1 MEKTPAQKQAVYNIL
16 MNMAKELVSSGKNT
30 IEIKNM
36 KIIGYKEYEE
46 RVMLITD
53 IPQGSDEHYHVV
65 IYTNSKKAE
74 DIIDKIKNKRKGNDI
89 LISGKFR
96 ILLTHDEHGEIERI
110 NFESNDWE
118 FEVRSIY
125 PTLDAFI
132 SAKRQD

>member
-16 MNMAKELVSSGKNT
+16 MNTAKKLVSSGKNT

-53 IPQGSDEHYHVV
+53 IPQGLDEHYNVV

-74 DIIDKIKNKRKGNDI
+74 DIIKSIENKRNGNDI
-89 LISGKFR
+89 LISGKFE
-96 ILLTHDEHGEIERI
+96 ILLIHDERGERI
-110 NFESNDWE
+110 NFKSNDWT
-118 FEVRSIY
+118 FKVVNRYLI
-125 PTLDAFI
+125 PLDAFI
-132 SAKRQD
+132 SAKRRD

>member
-1 MEKTPAQKQAVYNIL
+1 MEKTPAQKQAVYNTL
-16 MNMAKELVSSGKNT
+16 MSMAKESVNSGKNT

-65 IYTNSKKAE
+65 IYTNSKKVE
-74 DIIDKIKNKRKGNDI
+74 EIIEAIKNKRKGNDI
-89 LISGKFR
+89 LISGKFK
-96 ILLTHDEHGEIERI
+96 ILLRDERI
-110 NFESNDWE
+110 NFKSNDWTYKI
-118 FEVRSIY
+118 RSEY

-132 SAKRQD
+132 SAERH

>member
-16 MNMAKELVSSGKNT
+16 MNMAKELLGSGKNT

-65 IYTNSKKAE
+65 IYTNSEKAK
-74 DIIDKIKNKRKGNDI
+74 DIIKAIENKRNGNEI
-89 LISGKFR
+89 LISGKFK
-96 ILLTHDEHGEIERI
+96 ILLIHDERGERI
-110 NFESNDWE
+110 NFKSNDWT
-118 FEVRSIY
+118 FKVVNRYLI
-125 PTLDAFI
+125 PLDAFI
-132 SAKRQD
+132 SPKRQD

>member
-1 MEKTPAQKQAVYNIL
+1 MEKTPAQKQAVYNTL
-16 MNMAKELVSSGKNT
+16 MSMAKESVNSGKNT

-65 IYTNSKKAE
+65 IYTNSEKVEEIIKAIE
-74 DIIDKIKNKRKGNDI
+74 NKRKGNDI
-89 LISGKFR
+89 LISGKFK
-96 ILLTHDEHGEIERI
+96 ILLRGERI
-110 NFESNDWE
+110 NFKSNDWTYKI
-118 FEVRSIY
+118 RSEY

-132 SAKRQD
+132 SVERRD

>member
-16 MNMAKELVSSGKNT
+16 MNMSKELVSSGKNT

-53 IPQGSDEHYHVV
+53 IPQGSDEHYHIV
-65 IYTNSKKAE
+65 IYTNTDSKKVKE
-74 DIIDKIKNKRKGNDI
+74 IIEAIKNKRKGNDI
-89 LISGKFR
+89 LISGKFK
-96 ILLTHDEHGEIERI
+96 ILLRDERI
-110 NFESNDWE
+110 NFKSNDWTYKI
-118 FEVRSIY
+118 RSEY

-132 SAKRQD
+132 SAERQ